1 MVRAVEQI
9 AQEIAALDQA
19 TVALGESF
27 QAVYRDYLVALG
39 QAIQTQLVQAAYHI
53 CTHGYPEQFIQLSLA
68 QRQDLQ
74 QTLRRMGKQ
83 ATQDLLTCLE
93 PIVPVDPSEL
103 RSSRASALSKV
114 ALKTENPEQDLSV
127 ALFVMDSLDQP
138 DADFQ
143 SQLQVSLADQD
154 SDDQRS
160 NDPDLNDPNFSD
172 PDLNDPN
179 LNDPNF
185 SDPNLNDPNFSDPDL
200 NDPNFSDPDSIAPN
214 SSNPDFSDPNSAQA
228 SLQHPSSL
236 ELPTA
241 SADSAS
247 LDENQTDQSGVTDD
261 PASETS
267 EEAPEKASD
276 LQEARAESPPS
287 RPIQP
292 RDIAHWQTQVEAKV
306 NELLQDLSHATNQV
320 LQKAKIL
327 PHRLPEPVLE
337 VATKADLSSE
347 TTASPPNLLS
357 LLIES
362 ETDQDKPSITQVMA
376 IRLRLSEIEFGNAET
391 TSQRSRLRQL
401 MAQLSKIGREYQRKQ
416 REYAVVQAE
425 AAWRSSWFE
434 GD

>member
-27 QAVYRDYLVALG
+27 QAVYRDYLAALG

-103 RSSRASALSKV
+103 RSSRARALSKV

-160 NDPDLNDPNFSD
+160 NDPNLND
-172 PDLNDPN
+172 PDLNDP
-179 LNDPNF
+179 
-185 SDPNLNDPNFSDPDL
+185 DL
-200 NDPNFSDPDSIAPN
+200 NDPDFSEQDSIDPDFSD
-214 SSNPDFSDPNSAQA
+214 PDFSDPNSAQA

-236 ELPTA
+236 GLPTA

-247 LDENQTDQSGVTDD
+247 SDENQTDQPGVTDD

-267 EEAPEKASD
+267 EEAPEEASD

-292 RDIAHWQTQVEAKV
+292 RDIAHWQTQVEAKI

-327 PHRLPEPVLE
+327 PQRLPEPVLE